1 MKRAYRHP
9 RKRTRALP
17 RSAERFGLTLLLAVG
32 LFGYVAWTEG
42 GTSSAVE
49 TVQTVPAGEALTCTA
64 PGITDGDTLRCNG
77 VRVRLWGIDAPER
90 DTPAGPPAT
99 RALAQIIDG
108 GTITCERKD
117 TDRYGRTVALCRIDG
132 RDIAAEMV
140 AQGHAQDFPRYSG
153 GYYADR

>member
-1 MKRAYRHP
+1 MR
-9 RKRTRALP
+9 
-17 RSAERFGLTLLLAVG
+17 RFGTSLALMVG
-32 LFGYVAWTEG
+32 LFVYFAWTESG
-42 GTSSAVE
+42 ASGAVE
-49 TVQTVPAGEALTCTA
+49 TVQSTAAEGALTCTA

-108 GTITCERKD
+108 GTIVCEQKD
-117 TDRYGRTVALCRIDG
+117 IDRYGRTVALCRING

-140 AQGHAQDFPRYSG
+140 AQGHAKDFPRYSG
-153 GYYADR
+153 GYYAAR

>member
-1 MKRAYRHP
+1 M
-9 RKRTRALP
+9 T
-17 RSAERFGLTLLLAVG
+17 G
-32 LFGYVAWTEG
+32 LFVYVAWTESG
-42 GTSSAVE
+42 ASGTTEAVQGSAAE
-49 TVQTVPAGEALTCTA
+49 GALTCTA

-108 GTITCERKD
+108 GTIVCEEKD
-117 TDRYGRTVALCRIDG
+117 TDRYGRTVALCRIEG

-140 AQGHAQDFPRYSG
+140 RQGHAKDFPRYSG
-153 GYYADR
+153 GYYAAR